1 MAFFEILNMHLFMTI
16 NFTLGYLP
24 KRIKIHVHKISCSR
38 MFVSASFQI
47 APNYNNPIAF
57 NKKINKL
64 WYFYTMEIIFNNL
77 KSELLMHT
85 TAWINHETC

>member
-1 MAFFEILNMHLFMTI
+1 
-16 NFTLGYLP
+16 
-24 KRIKIHVHKISCSR
+24 

-64 WYFYTMEIIFNNL
+64 WYFYTMEIIFSNL